1 MSTDAGMTLA
11 QLRVD
16 GGAAANN
23 FLMQFQADILG
34 INVERPAQIESTGLG
49 ATYLAG
55 ITAGVWN
62 DVEELEA
69 NRIERSERE
78 GAAFKARVFSPQID
92 ATQRNEKLAQW
103 KKAVQRVMS

>member
-1 MSTDAGMTLA
+1 MLTDSEMTLE

-23 FLMQFQADILG
+23 FLMQFQADVLG

-62 DVEELEA
+62 DIEELEA
-69 NRIERSERE
+69 NRTEQGKLQGS
-78 GAAFKARVFSPQID
+78 AFKARVFSPRID
-92 ATQRNEKLAQW
+92 AKQRNEKLAQW